1 MNVFSLVRNQIH
13 TVIEHAAQDGVL
25 PKDLKTDAITAEAP
39 RDAAHGDIATNAA
52 MVLAKQAGRKPRDLA
67 DCLVP
72 YLQKLDEIVSVD
84 VAGPGFINLK
94 LSGAVWHDVIRQVLS
109 AGTHFGDS
117 TLGTDTPVNVEYVS
131 ANPTGPMHVGHARG
145 AVFGDA
151 LAALLSKVG
160 YAVTKEYYIND
171 AGAQVDAL
179 ARALHYRYLVH
190 LGVKSEEDFNAAVEA
205 GDVEY
210 AGEYLKEAGQALAQ
224 RDGDQWANLPEND
237 WLVPVRDFAIDAMM
251 DMIRDDLA
259 ALGVEQDVFAS
270 EQAMMRGGG
279 VDRAIADLEKDGL
292 VYTGVLEPPKG
303 KKPDDWEPRPQLLF
317 KASEFGDD
325 TDRPFKKSDGSW
337 TYFASD
343 VAYHRDKIDRGFTDM
358 INVWGADHGGYVKRM
373 QAAVK
378 ALSKGKGNLDI
389 KLCQMVKVFDK
400 GEPVRMSKRA
410 GTFVTL
416 RDLIDAVGKD
426 VVRFIMLTRKND
438 APLDFDYAKVTERSR
453 DNPVFYVQYAH
464 ARVNSVFR
472 LAREVFSEVQV
483 SDSNLATADFNLC
496 SDPAEEALMKTIAA
510 WPRTV
515 EAAAEAHEPHRLA
528 FYLYDLAAEFHALWN
543 RGNENADMRFLIA
556 DDPGRSLARLALVRA
571 VSLVIASG
579 LHVFGVQPVEEMR

>member
-1 MNVFSLVRNQIH
+1 MNVFDLVRNQIH
-13 TVIEHAAQDGVL
+13 SVIEHAAQDGVL
-25 PKDLKTDAITAEAP
+25 PKDLKADAVTAEAP
-39 RDAAHGDIATNAA
+39 RDPSHGDMATNAA
-52 MVLAKQAGRKPRDLA
+52 MVLAKQARMKPRNLA
-67 DCLVP
+67 EGLKP

-94 LSGAVWHDVIRQVLS
+94 LSDSVWHDVIRNVLS
-109 AGTHFGDS
+109 VGAHFGDS
-117 TLGTDTPVNVEYVS
+117 TMGADTPVNVEYVS
-131 ANPTGPMHVGHARG
+131 ANPTGPMHVAHARG

-151 LAALLSKVG
+151 LAALLTKVG

-171 AGAQVDAL
+171 AGTQVDAL
-179 ARALHYRYLVH
+179 ARALHFRYLEH
-190 LGVKSEEDFNAAVEA
+190 LGQKSENDFDVAVEA
-205 GDVEY
+205 GEMEY
-210 AGEYLKEAGQALAQ
+210 AGTYLKNTASHLAE
-224 RDGDQWANLPEND
+224 RDGDKWADLPEAQ
-237 WLVPVRDFAIDAMM
+237 WLDPIRDFAITHMM
-251 DMIRDDLA
+251 DMIRDDLQV
-259 ALGVEQDVFAS
+259 LGVEQDVFRS
-270 EQAMMRGGG
+270 EREMVNSGD
-279 VDRAIADLEKDGL
+279 VDRAIADLEKEGL

-303 KKPDDWEPRPQLLF
+303 KKPDDWEARPQLLF
-317 KASEFGDD
+317 KATQFGDD

-343 VAYHRDKIDRGFTDM
+343 VAYHRDKFDRGFKDM

-378 ALSKGKGNLDI
+378 ALSKGDGHLDVKI
-389 KLCQMVKVFDK
+389 CQLVKVFDK
-400 GEPVRMSKRA
+400 GELVKMSKRA

-438 APLDFDYAKVTERSR
+438 APLDFDYAKVTEKSR

-464 ARVNSVFR
+464 ARICSVFR
-472 LAREVFSEVQV
+472 HA
-483 SDSNLATADFNLC
+483 A
-496 SDPAEEALMKTIAA
+496 EALADVDLSNEALAGTDLTLCADPDELSLMRTISA

-543 RGNENADMRFLIA
+543 RGNDNEEMRFLLPN
-556 DDPGRSLARLALVRA
+556 DPVRSLARLALVRSVA
-571 VSLVIASG
+571 LVIASG
-579 LHVFGVQPVEEMR
+579 LHVFGVEPVEEMR